1 VSNPYPNRDFKNK
14 RMLHLRNLVHRCAN
28 GICDRSFGTVRARNL
43 VCTSFRVG
51 GTMIGKLNEKWMEV
65 CELAVKEQ
73 DPKKLIALIAEIGRL
88 LEEKAQRVEKRAT
101 SHY

>member
-1 VSNPYPNRDFKNK
+1 
-14 RMLHLRNLVHRCAN
+14 
-28 GICDRSFGTVRARNL
+28 
-43 VCTSFRVG
+43 
-51 GTMIGKLNEKWMEV
+51 MIGKLNEKWMEV

-73 DPKKLIALIAEIGRL
+73 DPKKLIVLIAEIGRL